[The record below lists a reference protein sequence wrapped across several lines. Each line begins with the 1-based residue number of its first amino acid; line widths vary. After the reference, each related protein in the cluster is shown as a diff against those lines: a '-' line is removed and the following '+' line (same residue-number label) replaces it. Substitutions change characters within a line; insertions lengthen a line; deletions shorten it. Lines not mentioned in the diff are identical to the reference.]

1 MIQGSA
7 GATAR
12 RAQGGGGAIITGNTP
27 LFVLLSCQMAYTQT
41 PSGGNNMHTH
51 THLCKFGH
59 TEPYLEEE
67 LFEFS
72 FKQLI
77 SQNKSV
83 FITQVNVIL
92 LQSAPQ
98 NGRLVNPSS
107 ISVGRMP
114 SLKHVTIWM
123 QGHLGNASLCDVYFQ
138 AKCVT
143 HWDHK
148 KGHLQRVWGLVCMQ
162 SVESS
167 RTLMAWCVGRNVPGS
182 QDKTFHI
189 SLRLL

>member
-12 RAQGGGGAIITGNTP
+12 KAQGGGGAIITGSTP
-27 LFVLLSCQMAYTQT
+27 LFILLSRQMAYTQT

-51 THLCKFGH
+51 RHTHIHLCKFGH

-107 ISVGRMP
+107 ISAGRMP

-143 HWDHK
+143 H
-148 KGHLQRVWGLVCMQ
+148 
-162 SVESS
+162 
-167 RTLMAWCVGRNVPGS
+167 
-182 QDKTFHI
+182 
-189 SLRLL
+189 